1 MSEINELVDIST
13 VVDLYVQRV
22 SLEATQLIAALKM
35 EVMVMH
41 TVNGYPDE
49 GWDNAVTSAQKIVEF
64 IDLFCKKSQQKIS
77 VSALVIIDKLQ
88 GAHNKFLE
96 AARTKHSE
104 IAKTIALTSAKL
116 LQKAAKFYTYALIAE
131 RSGQTVFRAL
141 YIQAGKYL
149 AFEATQQHRVFE
161 YADMDDHFKS
171 VRTMISNSVEQSSSG
186 NNRSSRMY
194 DIVAHYYKALA
205 AIAIDNFDN
214 NAQHFPSLLFQSA
227 GLQRVYLHFE
237 HQLYTIAEYLKRG
250 MLWQA
255 DVLVIDLQNHTNLLD
270 PCICID
276 NDVQNVFTTTN
287 ALVESTVHITP
298 DQDALLNQ
306 NSSTVTA
313 LQITHIL
320 HMGKTRLF
328 QYVQLLQVRLIYQ

>member
-1 MSEINELVDIST
+1 
-13 VVDLYVQRV
+13 
-22 SLEATQLIAALKM
+22 M
-35 EVMVMH
+35 E
-41 TVNGYPDE
+41 
-49 GWDNAVTSAQKIVEF
+49 
-64 IDLFCKKSQQKIS
+64 
-77 VSALVIIDKLQ
+77 
-88 GAHNKFLE
+88 
-96 AARTKHSE
+96 
-104 IAKTIALTSAKL
+104 
-116 LQKAAKFYTYALIAE
+116 
-131 RSGQTVFRAL
+131 
-141 YIQAGKYL
+141 
-149 AFEATQQHRVFE
+149 
-161 YADMDDHFKS
+161 DHFKS
-171 VRTMISNSVEQSSSG
+171 VRTMISNSVKQASSG

-214 NAQHFPSLLFQSA
+214 NAQHFSSLLFQSAGFSLLFQSA

-276 NDVQNVFTTTN
+276 NDVQNVFTTIN

-306 NSSTVTA
+306 NSSTVSA

-320 HMGKTRLF
+320 HMGKPRLY
-328 QYVQLLQVRLIYQ
+328 QYVQLLQVRLIYQLVFIMK